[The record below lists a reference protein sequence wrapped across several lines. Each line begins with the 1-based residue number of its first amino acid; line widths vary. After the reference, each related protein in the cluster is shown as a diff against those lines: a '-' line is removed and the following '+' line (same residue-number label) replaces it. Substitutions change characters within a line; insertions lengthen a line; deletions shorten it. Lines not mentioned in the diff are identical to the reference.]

1 MRFTSTFF
9 ILLASSF
16 ALAAPSATL
25 HTVEKYSG
33 ETTGRYIVTFK
44 VDADKSSAKP
54 DSGVTHTWDGAINGF
69 AGHFDDATVEKLRA
83 NPDVETITEDGVMH
97 TFVTET
103 NAPWGLSRLS
113 SSSKLSNQDTSAL
126 TYSYTYDSSAGAGV
140 DIYIVDT
147 GVFTSHSQF
156 GGRASW
162 GATFGGYADAD
173 GNGHGTHCAGTAAGS
188 QFGVAKS
195 ANIIAVKVL
204 SDQGSGAVSDI
215 VSGLN
220 FVANRASSTGRPS
233 IVSMSLG
240 GSASTSLDNA
250 VTSVRVPSPLPS
262 HTPTY
267 IHPPNKLTSA
277 GVHVA
282 VAAGNS
288 NTDAGTTSPAR
299 ATSAVTVGASTI
311 ADARASFSNFGSVVD
326 VFAPGQNIIS
336 SWIGST
342 TATNNISG
350 TSMATPHIAGLIAYL
365 IGLQGNVSPAAM
377 SSKIQSL
384 SLKGVI
390 SGIPSGTVNDLAHNA

>member
-250 VTSVRVPSPLPS
+250 VTS
-262 HTPTY
+262 
-267 IHPPNKLTSA
+267 LTSA